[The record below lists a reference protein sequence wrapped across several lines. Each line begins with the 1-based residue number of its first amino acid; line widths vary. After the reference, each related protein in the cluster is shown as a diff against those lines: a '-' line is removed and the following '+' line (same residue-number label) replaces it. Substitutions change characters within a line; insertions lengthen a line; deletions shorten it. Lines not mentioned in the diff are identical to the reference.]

1 MKFLLNVYLDPA
13 DPGAPALWAHA
24 RPAHEEAF
32 ARIVGRSGE
41 LVDGQAFADPSTNTV
56 VRVRDGVLRVTEGPY
71 PGTAAHA
78 DSHCVAE
85 SGSHYV
91 AEAGGRCVAHARS
104 YYVLDCENLAR
115 AVELAALHP
124 AARLDA
130 VEVRPLMAPAGWE
143 M

>member
-13 DPGAPALWAHA
+13 DREVPALWARA
-24 RPAHEEAF
+24 CPAHEAAF
-32 ARIVGRSGE
+32 ARTVGRSGE

-56 VRVRDGVLRVTEGPY
+56 VRVRDGVPRVTEGPY
-71 PGTAAHA
+71 PGTGPEAH
-78 DSHCVAE
+78 V
-85 SGSHYV
+85 GSH
-91 AEAGGRCVAHARS
+91 CVAHARS

-124 AARLDA
+124 AARFDA
-130 VEVRPLMAPAGWE
+130 VEIRPLMTPAGWE

>member
-13 DPGAPALWAHA
+13 DPEVPAMWARA

-32 ARIVGRSGE
+32 ARTVGRSGE

-71 PGTAAHA
+71 PGTGPEAHA
-78 DSHCVAE
+78 DSHCVA
-85 SGSHYV
+85 
-91 AEAGGRCVAHARS
+91 HATS

-124 AARLDA
+124 AARFDA
-130 VEVRPLMAPAGWE
+130 VEIRPLMTPAGWE